1 MPETAFFIPAID
13 AVADFHLRWFTPTME
28 VDPCG
33 HATLA
38 SAFVLVNEL
47 AQQSEPLRFTAAS
60 GLLSACPRND
70 GIITL
75 DLLVL
80 PGHEMDV
87 PEGLESAIGHHV
99 VNFRRA
105 LMNMAVLQDES
116 AVCGGK
122 PDLSYIRH
130 LEGDVLIITS
140 A

>member
-1 MPETAFFIPAID
+1 M
-13 AVADFHLRWFTPTME
+13 
-28 VDPCG
+28 
-33 HATLA
+33 
-38 SAFVLVNEL
+38 
-47 AQQSEPLRFTAAS
+47 
-60 GLLSACPRND
+60 
-70 GIITL
+70 ITL

-116 AVCGGK
+116 AVCWGK

-140 A
+140 AEDSRDCVSRYFAPNSGIDEEPVTGSAHCTIVP